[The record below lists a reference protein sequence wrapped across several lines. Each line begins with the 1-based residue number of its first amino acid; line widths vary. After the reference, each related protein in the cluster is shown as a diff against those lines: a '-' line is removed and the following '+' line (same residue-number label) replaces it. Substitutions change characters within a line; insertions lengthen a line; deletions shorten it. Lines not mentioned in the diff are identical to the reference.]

1 MREKGA
7 QWLVTLGLVHHWA
20 RRQVSPTSLAFGE
33 SSSSGHPRDFFG
45 HFWTNFGHFLAIL
58 GPFFDPRKIGFL
70 PILDQKNPRNSRV
83 GESARRPDPPPTLPL
98 RSPKWGTPQKK
109 HDF

>member
-33 SSSSGHPRDFFG
+33 SSSCR
-45 HFWTNFGHFLAIL
+45 FLAIFTHL
-58 GPFFDPRKIGFL
+58 VCFQFALCGLEKMAFCDKKTTTAKTLKNQAVRAGELDDSPNARLVGGNLSPR
-70 PILDQKNPRNSRV
+70 PV
-83 GESARRPDPPPTLPL
+83 VHESQ
-98 RSPKWGTPQKK
+98 SY
-109 HDF
+109 

>member
-33 SSSSGHPRDFFG
+33 SSSWPFGVKVAPNGGSLGHPVGCKVLEKRAPHPYGARSEAIWRVYLGTRD
-45 HFWTNFGHFLAIL
+45 TVRA
-58 GPFFDPRKIGFL
+58 K
-70 PILDQKNPRNSRV
+70 
-83 GESARRPDPPPTLPL
+83 
-98 RSPKWGTPQKK
+98 
-109 HDF
+109 

>member
-33 SSSSGHPRDFFG
+33 SSSLPLLAADRALYCTAGAQPLLADFG
-45 HFWTNFGHFLAIL
+45 HVKQMSKKCHNF
-58 GPFFDPRKIGFL
+58 FFRFFFRLQMGSSGL
-70 PILDQKNPRNSRV
+70 
-83 GESARRPDPPPTLPL
+83 
-98 RSPKWGTPQKK
+98 
-109 HDF
+109 